1 MASKRVDDSWS
12 FSLACLWCD
21 ESVQRT
27 SACCLM
33 LRNGLTKPVLR
44 KHASLQEKGPKS
56 RFAPGSA
63 ASYAINDN
71 DAIIS
76 PAIFKIA

>member
-1 MASKRVDDSWS
+1 
-12 FSLACLWCD
+12 
-21 ESVQRT
+21 
-27 SACCLM
+27 M